1 MLSPSHSVQFLGR
14 QTIINGLQQ
23 TAFICMCLLSLKKDQ
38 WWSFPHKFLKRSE
51 RNEKGYVYVPTYLLA
66 AMCVHILFFY
76 CCHVRDTYWKIP
88 FADDR
93 APSHSNSFGCTM
105 AYIQVKNNAYFDFD
119 KIGSEINC
127 FQLQ

>member
-1 MLSPSHSVQFLGR
+1 MFVVVFEEGSVVIPTQV
-14 QTIINGLQQ
+14 
-23 TAFICMCLLSLKKDQ
+23 
-38 WWSFPHKFLKRSE
+38 LKRSE
-51 RNEKGYVYVPTYLLA
+51 RNEKGYVVIHVCVCTLL
-66 AMCVHILFFY
+66 FY

-93 APSHSNSFGCTM
+93 APSHSNSFSCTM
-105 AYIQVKNNAYFDFD
+105 AYIQVENNAYFDFD

>member
-1 MLSPSHSVQFLGR
+1 
-14 QTIINGLQQ
+14 
-23 TAFICMCLLSLKKDQ
+23 
-38 WWSFPHKFLKRSE
+38 
-51 RNEKGYVYVPTYLLA
+51 
-66 AMCVHILFFY
+66 MCVHILFFY

-105 AYIQVKNNAYFDFD
+105 AYIQVENNAYFDFD